1 MAGNQPTD
9 IAQLI
14 EQTERT
20 EFLSGAER
28 DLRHETELDLQA
40 VESFLEES
48 NRMLSVIEAEKISD
62 NQRLVTFDLGRK
74 DGAEEEDIC
83 VSREQGEGS
92 DEEENEEQENALQIL
107 KQALHDLIHIKDFLP
122 PTEASGGSR
131 PRAMSMIERPTRLA
145 STSQALESGAYK
157 VPSTP
162 NNVPVSRTPA
172 KVMTDITS
180 LEVELAKLLTMR
192 DSLDFRPSAPT
203 DKEPFPVPSA
213 PPCTPATTCSS
224 HPLSPT
230 EIYNRGH
237 RTQSLP
243 GNTVP
248 PPKPPRSF
256 HQTPQV
262 NPQASSS
269 KSHPEEEAGKSH
281 LLKGPPKPPRLN
293 SSSSIDKL
301 KIQLA
306 KMSRS
311 MGNLSVL
318 EESQESSAKPTQPS
332 SSGCLEVDDKDL
344 WRRSSGSKVEN
355 FFSKFSAKKKP
366 KRSKSVTISSPS
378 DFRHVSGRSK
388 LPELQT
394 ENLPPPKATTEA
406 QPEAPETTEGTIAVS
421 RKTSESEISSVVSQ
435 TAPGAAEV
443 SEETSRTQ
451 ADPTE
456 ALTDQLDS
464 TADITEIASNA
475 TVRTNEST
483 DAPVP
488 RQEST
493 SEGPEICPTSQ
504 HDVED
509 GVAP

>member
-1 MAGNQPTD
+1 MMAAGNQPTD
-9 IAQLI
+9 ITQLI

-20 EFLSGAER
+20 DFLSGTGRNLR
-28 DLRHETELDLQA
+28 DETEEDLQA

-48 NRMLSVIEAEKISD
+48 NRRLSVIKAEKISD
-62 NQRLVTFDLGRK
+62 NQRLVTFDLE
-74 DGAEEEDIC
+74 DGAVEDIC
-83 VSREQGEGS
+83 ASREQEGS
-92 DEEENEEQENALQIL
+92 DEEKNEKEENAFQIL
-107 KQALHDLIHIKDFLP
+107 KQALHDLIHIQDFLP
-122 PTEASGGSR
+122 SIEASGGSR
-131 PRAMSMIERPTRLA
+131 PRTTSMTDRSTRLA

-162 NNVPVSRTPA
+162 NNVPVSRTST
-172 KVMTDITS
+172 KVMTDINS

-192 DSLDFRPSAPT
+192 DSLDYRPAAPT
-203 DKEPFPVPSA
+203 DKEPFPVPAA
-213 PPCTPATTCSS
+213 PPCTPATTSS
-224 HPLSPT
+224 NHPLSPT

-243 GNTVP
+243 GNTMP

-256 HQTPQV
+256 HQTQ
-262 NPQASSS
+262 QAASSS
-269 KSHPEEEAGKSH
+269 KSHAEEEAGKNH

-293 SSSSIDKL
+293 STSSIDKL

-318 EESQESSAKPTQPS
+318 EESQESSAKPTKPS

-344 WRRSSGSKVEN
+344 WRRASGNKVEN
-355 FFSKFSAKKKP
+355 FFSKFSAKKKT
-366 KRSKSVTISSPS
+366 KRSKSITISSPS
-378 DFRHVSGRSK
+378 DFRHVSGRSR

-394 ENLPPPKATTEA
+394 ENLPPPKAATEA
-406 QPEAPETTEGTIAVS
+406 QPETPETTEVSITVS
-421 RKTSESEISSVVSQ
+421 RKTSDSEVSSATSQ

-456 ALTDQLDS
+456 AQTDQLDS
-464 TADITEIASNA
+464 TADITRISSNA
-475 TVRTNEST
+475 TISTNEST
-483 DAPVP
+483 DVPVP
-488 RQEST
+488 RQESILGDQKCALHL
-493 SEGPEICPTSQ
+493 SMK
-504 HDVED
+504 
-509 GVAP
+509 